1 MARPEITGKK
11 TGQAHSERPD
21 ELVPDP
27 QVWAEF
33 GISAM
38 TGWRWTRDA
47 QLDFPPVIKIRERNY
62 RRRRAIEAFKMRR
75 IRGAA

>member
-1 MARPEITGKK
+1 
-11 TGQAHSERPD
+11 
-21 ELVPDP
+21 
-27 QVWAEF
+27 
-33 GISAM
+33 M